1 MYEIFELLLASIYTY
16 KDFINQYFIFP
27 SLILGWVIVRKEYK
41 GFLTFP
47 IVFGIV
53 CNMFPAYDKIKEITA
68 LDMYYKN
75 EQEKVSRC
83 EIKTPKTNKNKYV
96 KKPQNDFLVSKV

>member
-27 SLILGWVIVRKEYK
+27 SLILGWVMVRKEYK
-41 GFLTFP
+41 SLLTFP
-47 IVFGIV
+47 IVFGII

-68 LDMYYKN
+68 LDTFYKN

-83 EIKTPKTNKNKYV
+83 DVIKTNKNKYV
-96 KKPQNDFLVSKV
+96 KKSQKEILVSKV